1 MSISRIDME
10 RATQHYDF
18 ASDNTAAI
26 CPEAW
31 SALEAANHHEAPS
44 YGDDLWTAKLCDR
57 VRELFE
63 TECDVYLIQNG
74 TAANALAL
82 AQVCQSFQSIICHE
96 NAHIHTDEC
105 GAPEFFTNGSKLVT
119 VGGENG
125 KIDIGEV
132 ETALARHR
140 DLHSHMPQV
149 ISVTQATEF
158 GTVYTREEIAR
169 VSELARK
176 QKMILHM
183 DGARFAN
190 AIASRGCSPKEMTW
204 RAGVDI
210 LCFGGT
216 KNGLSAGELVIF
228 FDKELGRDFDHRLKQ
243 GGQLASKMRFLTA
256 PWIGLLT
263 GDVWLKNARLA
274 NAGAQKLAEIL
285 SREANVP
292 SVFPVEANA
301 VFFRMPE
308 PIMNEMN
315 KRGWHCYKFIEP
327 DIYRAMCAWS
337 IEESAIRE
345 FVVDLKAI
353 AGSFA

>member
-10 RATQHYDF
+10 RVPQRYDF

-31 SALEAANHHEAPS
+31 SALEAANHDEAPS
-44 YGDDLWTAKLCDR
+44 YGDDLWTRKLCDK

-63 TECDVYLIQNG
+63 TDCDVYLIQSG

-82 AQVCQSFQSIICHE
+82 AQVCRSFQCIVCYE
-96 NAHIHTDEC
+96 KAHIQTDEC
-105 GAPEFFTNGSKLVT
+105 GAPEFFTSGSKLVT
-119 VGGENG
+119 VGGAKG
-125 KIDIGEV
+125 KIDMGEV
-132 ETALARHR
+132 EAALARHR
-140 DLHSHMPQV
+140 DLHSHMPRV
-149 ISVTQATEF
+149 ISITQATEF

-169 VSELARK
+169 VSELARR
-176 QKMILHM
+176 QNMVLHM

-190 AIASRGCSPKEMTW
+190 AVASRGCSAKELTW
-204 RAGVDI
+204 QAGVDI

-216 KNGLSAGELVIF
+216 KNGLMAGELVVF
-228 FDKELGRDFDHRLKQ
+228 FDKKLGRDFDYRLKQ

-256 PWIGLLT
+256 PWLGLLT
-263 GDVWLKNARLA
+263 DNVWLKNAQRSNLGAKTLA
-274 NAGAQKLAEIL
+274 GML
-285 SREANVP
+285 SREANVE
-292 SVFPVEANA
+292 SVYPVESNA

-308 PIMNEMN
+308 QVMNEMN
-315 KRGWHCYKFIEP
+315 NRGWHCYKFGEP

-345 FVVDLKAI
+345 FVVDLKTI